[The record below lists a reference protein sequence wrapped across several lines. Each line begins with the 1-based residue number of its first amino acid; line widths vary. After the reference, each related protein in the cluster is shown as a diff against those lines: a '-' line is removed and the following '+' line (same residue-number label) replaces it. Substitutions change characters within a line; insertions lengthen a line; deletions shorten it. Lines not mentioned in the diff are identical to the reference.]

1 MSRSRSPDESGRG
14 DSTVL
19 RSTACSRPQDR
30 FVSSVMMADA
40 ARRLSVASTNLCW
53 ASEIRGWSL
62 FHLAST
68 TAGKTLATTR
78 PQLSA
83 CPASS
88 TNTRRRID
96 GSCRGILRPRVRP
109 SLIGGRD
116 ATSRVIWKSA
126 HEHRLAL
133 VRCASRL
140 GDYYLHEQDRPALR
154 LFAIACALRPRCDSV
169 RNDRCAQRGHPRNGI
184 RIAKNRN
191 RHPCGQLAR

>member
-1 MSRSRSPDESGRG
+1 MSWSRFPDESGRG
-14 DSTVL
+14 GSTVL
-19 RSTACSRPQDR
+19 RSTACSRRQDR
-30 FVSSVMMADA
+30 FVSSVMMAGA
-40 ARRLSVASTNLCW
+40 ARRPSVASTNLCW

-78 PQLSA
+78 PQSSA

-88 TNTRRRID
+88 TNTRSLID
-96 GSCRGILRPRVRP
+96 GSCHGILRPRVRP

-116 ATSRVIWKSA
+116 ATSRVIWKAA

-133 VRCASRL
+133 VRCAPRL
-140 GDYYLHEQDRPALR
+140 GDYTMNEQDRPPPL
-154 LFAIACALRPRCDSV
+154 LFAIACALSPRGNPV

-184 RIAKNRN
+184 RTAKN
-191 RHPCGQLAR
+191 